1 MFYFLK
7 HIELEKE
14 EPKIQKRKEGDI
26 DLYVSQKNYF
36 MDEGKGFLP
45 PKEEEA

>member
-14 EPKIQKRKEGDI
+14 EPKPQKRTEGTL
-26 DLYVSQKNYF
+26 DLFISQRNYLAQQK
-36 MDEGKGFLP
+36 DED
-45 PKEEEA
+45 E